1 MVCCVLY
8 NLALQRGED
17 LPCAGME
24 VLHVSSDKEDIKGDE
39 ALSWRKQRLHE
50 NGKRPQHRP
59 DKADAPFP
67 GKYPIK
73 DFIEEG
79 LLNPVKRTYNFK
91 AQGRGSATTS
101 ESQSREQLA
110 KPGQNPVALTE
121 VGKKQSSL
129 QDLKNPTKKKIGH
142 NVSQKGTF
150 SAASYNLRAPEFG
163 KSTFKRCLY
172 FIQLTTPFLEVA
184 INQDAFLTNGV
195 FASSIIAVL
204 RRPKLL
210 FFTIGD
216 KMKLKEGPAPGQY
229 DVMHQTLSQI
239 MTSSFQS
246 KVPRFF
252 PTTSK
257 TPGPGTYDPVR
268 RTKAASGLYNYQLN
282 T

>member
-1 MVCCVLY
+1 MAATASNSPHEKVARKKH
-8 NLALQRGED
+8 ALTNKSEIKSKVK
-17 LPCAGME
+17 E
-24 VLHVSSDKEDIKGDE
+24 VSNAKNNRNDKDT
-39 ALSWRKQRLHE
+39 
-50 NGKRPQHRP
+50 
-59 DKADAPFP
+59 PFP

-73 DFIEEG
+73 GFIEEG

-91 AQGRGSATTS
+91 AQGRASATTS

-121 VGKKQSSL
+121 MGKKQSSL

-163 KSTFKRCLY
+163 KSTFKISKANLRLPFRQDNFWSSVKRFPTIY
-172 FIQLTTPFLEVA
+172 FVP
-184 INQDAFLTNGV
+184 
-195 FASSIIAVL
+195 
-204 RRPKLL
+204 
-210 FFTIGD
+210 
-216 KMKLKEGPAPGQY
+216 KEGPAPGQY
-229 DVMHQTLSQI
+229 DVKHQTLSQI

-252 PTTSK
+252 PATSK

-268 RTKAASGLYNYQLN
+268 RTRAASGLYHYQLN